1 MVGYDGSDAAG
12 RALDAAADLA
22 GYGSTLTVVT
32 VHSREPDGST
42 TATAREHLLRR
53 HVEARYHETSGEPAL
68 ALLEKAQELEADL
81 IVIGSR
87 NGGALP
93 APIGS
98 VSSKVVRHAPCDV
111 LVVR

>member
-1 MVGYDGSDAAG
+1 MVGYDGSDAAE
-12 RALDAAADLA
+12 RALDAAADLT
-22 GYGSTLTVVT
+22 GYGSTLAVVT
-32 VHSREPDGST
+32 VHDGVRDGSMT
-42 TATAREHLLRR
+42 GTAREHLLRR
-53 HVEARYHETSGEPAL
+53 HVEARYHETGGEPAR

-81 IVIGSR
+81 IVIGRR

-98 VSSKVVRHAPCDV
+98 VSSTVVRQAPCDV

>member
-1 MVGYDGSDAAG
+1 MVGYDGSDGAG

-22 GYGSTLTVVT
+22 GYGSTLAVVT
-32 VHSREPDGST
+32 VHTGEPDVST
-42 TATAREHLLRR
+42 TATARERLLSR
-53 HVEARYHETSGEPAL
+53 HVEARYHETAGDPAQ

-81 IVIGSR
+81 IVIGRR

-98 VSSKVVRHAPCDV
+98 VSSKVVRDAPCDV

>member
-1 MVGYDGSDAAG
+1 MVGYDGSDAAA

-22 GYGSTLTVVT
+22 GYGSTLAVVT
-32 VHSREPDGST
+32 VHTREPNGST
-42 TATAREHLLRR
+42 TASAREQLLRR
-53 HVEARYHETSGEPAL
+53 HVEARYHEARGEPAE

-81 IVIGSR
+81 IVIGRR

-98 VSSKVVRHAPCDV
+98 VSSTVVRDAPCDV
-111 LVVR
+111 LVVH